1 MQTEKNY
8 SIKKIKVRIN
18 QTKETKQNFKN
29 FQTIRTFGE
38 DSYGG
43 EITLGEADEDQ
54 LNLVDNMK
62 NSISRPKP
70 KMIRKDNTKKLLGKT
85 CTIVIQVEN

>member
-18 QTKETKQNFKN
+18 QTKETKQN

-70 KMIRKDNTKKLLGKT
+70 KTIRQDNTKKLLGKT
-85 CTIVIQVEN
+85 CTIFIQVEN